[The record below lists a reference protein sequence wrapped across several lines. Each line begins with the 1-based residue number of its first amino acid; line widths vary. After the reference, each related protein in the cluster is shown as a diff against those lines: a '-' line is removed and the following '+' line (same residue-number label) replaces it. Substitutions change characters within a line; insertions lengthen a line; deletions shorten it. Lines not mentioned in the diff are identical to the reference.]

1 MCRRKTTTLLPSLM
15 EFPSC
20 TKSPLALVT
29 TSERRIFPDPFVLVR
44 STDSTSVGMSHGSV
58 FMLLAKS
65 FVLFDCISVG
75 LREKAD
81 VPDSTVETT
90 AAVIN
95 TVVRWLNLIA
105 LIVRTT
111 IWRENDVNEMNDV
124 VILLVW
130 NAMPFV
136 CIYD

>member
-58 FMLLAKS
+58 FMLLAES
-65 FVLFDCISVG
+65 FVLFDCVNVG
-75 LREKAD
+75 LKEKAN
-81 VPDSTVETT
+81 VPGRTVEAT

-111 IWRENDVNEMNDV
+111 TRAV
-124 VILLVW
+124 
-130 NAMPFV
+130 
-136 CIYD
+136 